1 MNVSEALVL
10 QAPFNHPILIV
21 TLVFYS
27 LVSLLLSA
35 CGLGVYRPVRGR
47 ERRRQPIVVGR
58 RSPDPF
64 PPPIQFVPV
73 GNNKQWQDD
82 VDSKTN
88 PS

>member
-10 QAPFNHPILIV
+10 QAPSNHPILIV

-27 LVSLLLSA
+27 LAGLLLSA
-35 CGLGVYRPVRGR
+35 CGLGVYRHVGGR
-47 ERRRQPIVVGR
+47 ERRRPIVVGR

-64 PPPIQFVPV
+64 PPPIQFLPV
-73 GNNKQWQDD
+73 GDHEQRQDD